1 MARLNHPNI
10 LQVYT
15 AGEENGAFFYAMEW
29 CRRGSLAQNL
39 SRAAPS
45 PDAAA
50 AVVADLA
57 AAMRVVHRAGVVHG
71 DLKPQNILL
80 AEDGAPRIADFGLAV
95 WAAEYR
101 EKGRAWPIMGTPS
114 YMAPEQTRG
123 EAAIRPAADVYG
135 LGAILFE
142 LLTGVPPF
150 QAPSVLETI
159 EQVRDL
165 APPAPSRLRPGVPG
179 GLEGICL
186 KCLEKDPALRYAGA
200 AELADDL
207 RRFCGH
213 RPNEPYPTGRPGRPR
228 RG

>member
-29 CRRGSLAQNL
+29 CPRGSLAQNL
-39 SRAAPS
+39 SGAPSS
-45 PDAAA
+45 PDAGA

-57 AAMRVVHRAGVVHG
+57 AAMHFVHRAGVVHG

-80 AEDGAPRIADFGLAV
+80 AADGGPRIADFGLAV

-101 EKGRAWPIMGTPS
+101 GRGRARPIMGTPS

-123 EAAIRPAADVYG
+123 EATIRPAADVYG

-159 EQVRDL
+159 AQVRGL
-165 APPAPSRLRPGVPG
+165 APPPPSKLRPGAPAD
-179 GLEGICL
+179 LERICL

-207 RRFCGH
+207 RRFCGR
-213 RPNEPYPTGRPGRPR
+213 RPNEPSPTGRPCRPR
-228 RG
+228 RD